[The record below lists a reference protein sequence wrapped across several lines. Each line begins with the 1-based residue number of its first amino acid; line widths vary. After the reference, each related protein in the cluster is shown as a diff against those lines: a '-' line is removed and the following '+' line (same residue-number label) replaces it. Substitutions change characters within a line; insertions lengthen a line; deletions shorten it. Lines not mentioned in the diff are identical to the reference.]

1 MKHYI
6 LGIDT
11 GGTYTDGVLLDAAS
25 QAACAKTK
33 ARTTN
38 QDYAIGIRGC
48 LEALRIPDYSAVEL
62 VCISTTLAT
71 NAVVEGRS
79 GRVALLTMG
88 GHIEQ
93 ALPCAWQRQLR
104 GRLNIKGIEL
114 EPLDEAEV
122 RAAAAEIAAGDFD
135 AAAISGFASVRNPA
149 HERRVRALV
158 QEAAGLPVVC
168 AHELSSA
175 LGFYERTVT
184 AALNAGLLGYI
195 RALCDAVE
203 RVIRSC
209 GITAPVMIG
218 KGDGSMMDADYACL
232 RPIETILSGPAA
244 SISGGLFLSGRQD
257 AVIAD
262 IGGTT
267 TDIACA
273 RDGHVALSEHGACV
287 GGWRTQVRAA
297 EISTSGL
304 GGDSHITL
312 RDGLLRIGP
321 RRVLPLSAAAEQW
334 PQLLRE
340 LESTPEETPLA
351 ELECL
356 TPRQAPHRRQGWTEL
371 DCRLT
376 ELVEREAHTVRVL
389 CAQLGCTAAEILD
402 SAPLREGVL
411 QLSGLTPT
419 DLLHVRG
426 TYAPWN
432 REAPAR
438 VLRRLAAE
446 LGTTPVQALV
456 FAYGQVIDALR
467 DACGAAMEASGAEPG
482 LLVGIGAPAET
493 WMRALQV
500 REGWPVLVPEHAE
513 VANAVGA
520 AVSQV
525 SERAQAI
532 IRPDQEHRGF
542 LVHLPDRLLRAPTL
556 ERAAET
562 GEAELRRW
570 LETQAARAGGGDCT
584 VCLTRRDLYAEDAE
598 ASFIETRLEGMA
610 SGLPRW
616 RH

>member
-25 QAACAKTK
+25 QAVCAKTK

-48 LEALRIPDYSAVEL
+48 PEALRIPDYSAVEL

-122 RAAAAEIAAGDFD
+122 RAVAAEIAAGDFD

-149 HERRVRALV
+149 HEQRVRALV
-158 QEAAGLPVVC
+158 QETAGLPVVC

-312 RDGLLRIGP
+312 RDGLL
-321 RRVLPLSAAAEQW
+321 
-334 PQLLRE
+334 
-340 LESTPEETPLA
+340 
-351 ELECL
+351 
-356 TPRQAPHRRQGWTEL
+356 
-371 DCRLT
+371 
-376 ELVEREAHTVRVL
+376 
-389 CAQLGCTAAEILD
+389 
-402 SAPLREGVL
+402 
-411 QLSGLTPT
+411 
-419 DLLHVRG
+419 
-426 TYAPWN
+426 
-432 REAPAR
+432 
-438 VLRRLAAE
+438 
-446 LGTTPVQALV
+446 
-456 FAYGQVIDALR
+456 
-467 DACGAAMEASGAEPG
+467 
-482 LLVGIGAPAET
+482 VGIGAPAET

-616 RH
+616 RY